1 MGTWLQSLCK
11 LMPSKV
17 RLMEQPHQEQNADI
31 ARTLGLDGT
40 SRNRKQLKWWIVIA
54 VLGVLMG
61 TAWVVMNGQTRN
73 PDSSEFQTVK
83 VRRES
88 FSVTVIATG
97 TLKPINQVDV
107 GSELSGTIDS
117 VKVDYNDRV
126 RQGQILA
133 TLNTDE
139 LEAKVLESKS
149 SLESEQARLRVARA
163 TLVETSL
170 KFQRVQ
176 QLTAKRLVPLQDL
189 DVARAAYDRARA
201 EEASGKARV
210 TLAQANLDANRTN
223 LAKAAI
229 RSPIDGIVLAR
240 KVEPGQTVAASF
252 QTPVLF
258 TLAEDLTRMVLHANV
273 DEANMGQIK
282 EGQDAS
288 FSVDAYPSRKF
299 PAKIVSIRNDPQ
311 TVDGIVTYE
320 TLLSVDNS
328 ELLLRPG
335 MTATADITAHRV
347 ADAIVVPN
355 SALRFSKTRSSEAT
369 FQGAAS
375 SADRKQV
382 VWTLRDGKPVAIPVS
397 VGLSDGHVT
406 EILAGELDPGMSLL
420 VNEVIEANAEGKQAT
435 RLSRQDN

>member
-1 MGTWLQSLCK
+1 
-11 LMPSKV
+11 
-17 RLMEQPHQEQNADI
+17 MEQPQQEPDTDI
-31 ARTLGLDGT
+31 ARTLSLDGA
-40 SRNRKQLKWWIVIA
+40 SRKRKHLKWWIVIG
-54 VLGVLMG
+54 VLGVLTG
-61 TAWVVMNGQTRN
+61 TAGVVMNGQSRS

-88 FSVTVIATG
+88 FSVDIIATG

-163 TLVETSL
+163 TLVEASL

-176 QLTAKRLVPLQDL
+176 QLIAKRLVPLQDV

-201 EEASGKARV
+201 EEASAKARV

-288 FSVDAYPSRKF
+288 FTVDAYPSRKF

-335 MTATADITAHRV
+335 MTATANITAHRV
-347 ADAIVVPN
+347 AEAIVVPN
-355 SALRFSKTRSSEAT
+355 GALRFSKSRSGEAA
-369 FQGAAS
+369 FQGAAAS
-375 SADRKQV
+375 PDRSQV

-397 VGLSDGHVT
+397 VGQSDGHVT
-406 EILAGELDPGMSLL
+406 EIIAGELNPGMSLL
-420 VNEVIEANAEGKQAT
+420 VNEIDANGGGNQAT